1 MLDGVRDLTMIG
13 WVWSRCGE
21 IRVSPVS
28 VLANG
33 QLICDQRTIRL
44 LLAISF
50 SLYPIEW
57 LKITEQ
63 SGRHFFF
70 HHKRTGLSSQI
81 LV

>member
-1 MLDGVRDLTMIG
+1 MGIV
-13 WVWSRCGE
+13 
-21 IRVSPVS
+21 RVSPVCA
-28 VLANG
+28 LANE
-33 QLICDQRTIRL
+33 QLICTQRSIQL
-44 LLAISF
+44 LLSIAF
-50 SLYPIEW
+50 SLYPTEW

>member
-33 QLICDQRTIRL
+33 QLICDQRSIRL
-44 LLAISF
+44 LLVFLFLFIQLSGLRLQNSPEDISSF
-50 SLYPIEW
+50 IIRELALD
-57 LKITEQ
+57 LK
-63 SGRHFFF
+63 F
-70 HHKRTGLSSQI
+70 
-81 LV
+81 

>member
-1 MLDGVRDLTMIG
+1 MLDAVKDLTMTG
-13 WVWSRCGE
+13 WVWSGRGE
-21 IRVSPVS
+21 IRVGHVS

-33 QLICDQRTIRL
+33 QLIGAQRSIQL
-44 LLAISF
+44 LLKISF

-63 SGRHFFF
+63 PGRHFFF

>member
-33 QLICDQRTIRL
+33 QLICDQRSIRL
-44 LLAISF
+44 LLVFLFLFIQLSGLRLRRSLEDISSF
-50 SLYPIEW
+50 IMRELALA
-57 LKITEQ
+57 LK
-63 SGRHFFF
+63 F
-70 HHKRTGLSSQI
+70 
-81 LV
+81 

>member
-33 QLICDQRTIRL
+33 QLICDQRSIRL
-44 LLAISF
+44 LLVFLFLFIQLSGLRLQNSLEDISSF
-50 SLYPIEW
+50 IIRELALA
-57 LKITEQ
+57 LK
-63 SGRHFFF
+63 F
-70 HHKRTGLSSQI
+70 
-81 LV
+81 

>member
-1 MLDGVRDLTMIG
+1 MLDAVRDLTMTG
-13 WVWSRCGE
+13 WVWSRRGE

-33 QLICDQRTIRL
+33 QLICAQRSIQL